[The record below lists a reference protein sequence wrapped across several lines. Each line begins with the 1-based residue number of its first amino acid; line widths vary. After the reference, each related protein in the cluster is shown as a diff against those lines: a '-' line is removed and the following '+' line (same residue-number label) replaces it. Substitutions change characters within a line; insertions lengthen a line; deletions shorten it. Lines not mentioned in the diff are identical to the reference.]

1 MARMVHTRGRHLR
14 RSWTLGYLPVHTV
27 VSKRSLV
34 QLAFGS
40 KPYTQEVN
48 PHSFVIHIGSG
59 HNDKEC
65 GLWGSNPDSPTY

>member
-1 MARMVHTRGRHLR
+1 MITWQGWCRGEAGI
-14 RSWTLGYLPVHTV
+14 LGGAGLLGSFPVHTV

-48 PHSFVIHIGSG
+48 PHSFVLHLDSG
-59 HNDKEC
+59 HND
-65 GLWGSNPDSPTY
+65 